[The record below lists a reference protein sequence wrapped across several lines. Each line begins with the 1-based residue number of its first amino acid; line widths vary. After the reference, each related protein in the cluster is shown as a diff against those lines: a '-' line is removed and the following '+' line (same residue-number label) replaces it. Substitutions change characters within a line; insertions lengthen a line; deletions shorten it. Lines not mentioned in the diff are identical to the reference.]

1 MTLNDHQ
8 QQLLSL
14 LSGVYDAREAANIAD
29 WVMEN
34 ITGWKKIDRVVNK
47 HADLSPT
54 QIAKL
59 EQVSNDLLKHRPVQ
73 YALGEAWFYGMK
85 FYVNEA
91 VLIPRPETEE
101 LVEWVVNDFQNNQRQ
116 DISILDIGS
125 GSGCIP
131 IAIKKNLAW
140 ANVQSCDVSEA
151 AQHIAKQNA
160 ISLAAEVQ
168 FLQLD
173 FLNATNW
180 PQLGKFDVIVSN
192 PPYIPNEEIT
202 AMEKHVVDFEPHLAL
217 FVENENPLI
226 FYKAIADFS
235 AQHLNAQGAVYMETH
250 MALANEVAA
259 LFTNEIFETVEV
271 RKDLQGKNRMV
282 RAVRKQ

>member
-47 HADLSPT
+47 HVGLTAT
-54 QIAKL
+54 QMAKL
-59 EQVSNDLLKHRPVQ
+59 EQVSDDLLKHRPIQ
-73 YALGEAWFYGMK
+73 YTLGEAWFYGMK
-85 FYVNEA
+85 FYVNES

-101 LVEWVVNDFQNNQRQ
+101 LVEWVVNDFQNKQREEF
-116 DISILDIGS
+116 SILDIGS

-131 IAIKKNLAW
+131 VAIKKNLAW
-140 ANVQSCDVSEA
+140 AKVKSCDISEA
-151 AQHIAKQNA
+151 ALHVARQNA
-160 ISLAAEVQ
+160 ATLNADVQ
-168 FLQLD
+168 FHQLD
-173 FLNATNW
+173 FLNTANW
-180 PQLGKFDVIVSN
+180 QQLGMFDVVVSN
-192 PPYIPNEEIT
+192 PPYIPNEEIVE
-202 AMEKHVVDFEPHLAL
+202 MEKHVVEFEPHLAL

-235 AQHLNAQGAVYMETH
+235 AQYLKTKGAVYMETH

-259 LFTNEIFETVEV
+259 LFTNELFETVVV
-271 RKDLQGKNRMV
+271 RQDLQGKDRMV
-282 RAVRKQ
+282 KAIRK

>member
-8 QQLLSL
+8 QQLLSK
-14 LSGVYDAREAANIAD
+14 LSGMYEPREAANISD

-47 HADLSPT
+47 QFMLTDE
-54 QIAKL
+54 QVAKL
-59 EQVSNDLLKHRPVQ
+59 DQVSSDLLKHRPIQ

-101 LVEWVVNDFQNNQRQ
+101 LVEWVVNDFQNKQQ
-116 DISILDIGS
+116 QHFSVLDIGS

-140 ANVQSCDVSEA
+140 ADVNSCDVSEDA
-151 AQHIAKQNA
+151 LDVASQNA
-160 ISLAAEVQ
+160 DALRTDVQ
-168 FLQLD
+168 FHQLD
-173 FLNATNW
+173 FLNAADW
-180 PQLGKFDVIVSN
+180 EQLGAFDVIVSN
-192 PPYIPNEEIT
+192 PPYIPNEEIVE
-202 AMEKHVVDFEPHLAL
+202 MEKHVVDFEPHLAL

-235 AQHLNAQGAVYMETH
+235 VQHLKAKGSVYMETH
-250 MALANEVAA
+250 MALANDVAA
-259 LFTNEIFETVEV
+259 LFTNELFETAEV
-271 RKDLQGKNRMV
+271 RKDLQGKDRMV
-282 RAVRKQ
+282 KVTRK

>member
-8 QQLLSL
+8 QQLLSK
-14 LSGVYDAREAANIAD
+14 LSGMYEPREAANISD

-47 HADLSPT
+47 QFMLTDE
-54 QIAKL
+54 QVAKL
-59 EQVSNDLLKHRPVQ
+59 DQVSSDLLKHRPIQ

-101 LVEWVVNDFQNNQRQ
+101 LVEWVVNDFQNKQQ
-116 DISILDIGS
+116 QHFSVLDIGS

-140 ANVQSCDVSEA
+140 ADVNSCDVSEDA
-151 AQHIAKQNA
+151 LDVASQNA
-160 ISLAAEVQ
+160 DALRTDVL
-168 FLQLD
+168 FHQLD
-173 FLNATNW
+173 FLNAADW
-180 PQLGKFDVIVSN
+180 EQLGAFDVIVSN
-192 PPYIPNEEIT
+192 PPYIPNEEIVE
-202 AMEKHVVDFEPHLAL
+202 MEKHVVDFEPHLAL

-235 AQHLNAQGAVYMETH
+235 VQHLKAKGSVYMETH
-250 MALANEVAA
+250 MALANDVAA
-259 LFTNEIFETVEV
+259 LFTNELFETAEV
-271 RKDLQGKNRMV
+271 RKDLQGKDRMV
-282 RAVRKQ
+282 KVTRK

>member
-8 QQLLSL
+8 QHLFSL
-14 LSGVYDAREAANIAD
+14 LSGVYDSREAANIAD
-29 WVMEN
+29 WVLEN

-47 HADLSPT
+47 HSELSAM

-59 EQVSNDLLKHRPVQ
+59 EQVSSDLLKHRPVQ

-101 LVEWVVNDFQNNQRQ
+101 LVEWVVNDFQNKQR
-116 DISILDIGS
+116 DDFSILDIGS

-131 IAIKKNLAW
+131 ISMKKNLAW
-140 ANVQSCDVSEA
+140 AAVNSCDVSQA
-151 AQHIAKQNA
+151 ALSVAMQNA
-160 ISLAAEVQ
+160 KTLNTDVR
-168 FLQLD
+168 FRQLD
-173 FLNATNW
+173 FLNAANW
-180 PQLGKFDVIVSN
+180 QQLGTFDVIVSN
-192 PPYIPNEEIT
+192 PPYIPNEEIVE
-202 AMEKHVVDFEPHLAL
+202 MEKHVVDFEPHLAL

-235 AQHLNAQGAVYMETH
+235 AQHLKTKGTIYMETH
-250 MALANEVAA
+250 MALANSVADI
-259 LFTNEIFETVEV
+259 FTNERFETVQV
-271 RKDLQGKNRMV
+271 RKDLQGKDRMV
-282 RAVRKQ
+282 KVVRK